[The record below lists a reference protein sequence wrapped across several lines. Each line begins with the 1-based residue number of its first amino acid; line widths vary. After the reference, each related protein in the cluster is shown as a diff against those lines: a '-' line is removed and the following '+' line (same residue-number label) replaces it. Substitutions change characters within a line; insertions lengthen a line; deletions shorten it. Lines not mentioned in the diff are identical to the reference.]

1 MEKNKYH
8 FLEDD
13 DRTND
18 LDEIDLSE
26 FDFNDAA
33 VETPEDSA
41 NEGGNEV
48 KPGKGPVKK
57 SKPKVIKRK
66 GVKDMRRVEIRVP
79 FDIYMALSIL
89 AKVGNKSLTEYI
101 CEVIDKELCNEKEKL
116 HSVMKLIR

>member
-26 FDFNDAA
+26 FDFNDTA
-33 VETPEDSA
+33 VETPEDSV
-41 NEGGNEV
+41 NESGDEV
-48 KPGKGPVKK
+48 KPDKGPVKK

-89 AKVGNKSLTEYI
+89 AKIGNKSLPEYI

>member
-26 FDFNDAA
+26 FDFNDTA
-33 VETPEDSA
+33 VETPEDSV
-41 NEGGNEV
+41 NESGDEV
-48 KPGKGPVKK
+48 KPDKGPVKK

-89 AKVGNKSLTEYI
+89 AKIGNKSLPEYI
-101 CEVIDKELCNEKEKL
+101 CEVIDKELCNEKEKI